1 MKNCNSLL
9 IVIPYSGKFRMVQN
23 FTVFTDRVATAK
35 IKTTKISMGM
45 GGENDDIIANERYAN
60 ALRVNDRSSDC
71 FSHVRPQSLA

>member
-9 IVIPYSGKFRMVQN
+9 IVIPYSGKFCMVQN

-45 GGENDDIIANERYAN
+45 GGENDDIIANER
-60 ALRVNDRSSDC
+60 
-71 FSHVRPQSLA
+71 